1 MENKKEQLTLK
12 KLTLIAWA
20 KILQRENIITVTK
33 YHKMVARIE
42 KLTS

>member
-1 MENKKEQLTLK
+1 MSKEKTELIMK

-20 KILQRENIITVTK
+20 KILLREEKISPAK
-33 YHKMVARIE
+33 CSKMIVKFE

>member
-1 MENKKEQLTLK
+1 MENKKEQLALK

-33 YHKMVARIE
+33 YNKMVARIE